1 MRLKSLCFTLL
12 LFDVEPRRVVPL
24 YVDAL
29 ILPLGAVVV
38 VVLELVQ
45 KRLGVV
51 RGDVDARRLV
61 HVDACHVAGSGMHAG
76 LDVQLDEECSMMVY
90 LCRRR
95 CRRSVDLSGSVLMR
109 TKWKKSG

>member
-24 YVDAL
+24 DVDAL

-45 KRLGVV
+45 KQLGVV
-51 RGDVDARRLV
+51 EDKVLARRLALV
-61 HVDACHVAGSGMHAG
+61 NACRVEDCEMHDG
-76 LDVQLDEECSMMVY
+76 LDARLGEECLMSVY
-90 LCRRR
+90 LSRRR
-95 CRRSVDLSGSVLMR
+95 CRRSVNLSGFVLSM
-109 TKWKKSG
+109 KK